1 MENKEKDKNQI
12 LEFILKNPIETII
25 EQIDEIHPVDFLEA
39 LQELDDDPAPIL
51 ERLPDEYI
59 ASLLDY
65 AEDEEKFG
73 LLSLFSG
80 SRQTNIMSEMSS
92 DELVDLL
99 GTLDEEE
106 QNEIITNMNTDEVE
120 EVKTLLSYDAE
131 SAGGIMA
138 TEFISIKETDTV
150 HETIEYL
157 RTMAPDSETPYYIY
171 VVDAH
176 NILKGVVPLREI
188 IVSNPDTLIKDI
200 MIENVISVPVDMDQE
215 EVSHI
220 FEKYGFMAIP
230 VVGNNGEVLGIITVD
245 DVMEIIKEEYTEDM
259 FRLAGLDGEE
269 KIEGS
274 VVGAIKSRLPWLLVN
289 LVTATLAAK
298 TVSLFENTIAQIVA
312 LATFMP
318 MVAGMGGNAG
328 SQTLTLIIRGIA
340 MGEISYENQSDIL
353 KKEIAI
359 GIINGLCL
367 GLVVGVLGYA
377 WEGNFAFGFVIGVAM
392 LLNLTAATISGYFV
406 PVILKKL
413 GVDPALASAVFVTTV
428 TDVLGFFFFLGL
440 ATVMIQYLV

>member
-1 MENKEKDKNQI
+1 MEDKNQI
-12 LEFILKNPIETII
+12 LEFILESPFETIL

-39 LQELDDDPAPIL
+39 LGEFDDDPLIIL
-51 ERLPDEYI
+51 EKLPDEYV
-59 ASLLDY
+59 ALLLDY
-65 AEDEEKFG
+65 AEDDEKFN
-73 LLSLFSG
+73 LLSLFSKN
-80 SRQTNIMSEMSS
+80 RQAQIISEMSS

-99 GTLDEEE
+99 GTLDEDE
-106 QNEIITNMNTDEVE
+106 QNEIITNMNTEEVE
-120 EVKTLLSYDAE
+120 EVKTLLSYDPE

-150 HETIEYL
+150 NETINYL

-171 VVDAH
+171 VVDDLDV
-176 NILKGVVPLREI
+176 LKGVVPLRQI
-188 IVSNPDTLIKDI
+188 IVSTPDTLIKDI
-200 MIENVISVPVDMDQE
+200 MIENIISAPVDMDQE

-230 VVGNNGEVLGIITVD
+230 VVDHNGEILGIITVD
-245 DVMEIIKEEYTEDM
+245 DVMEIMKEEYTEDM
-259 FRLAGLDGEE
+259 FRLAGLDEEE
-269 KIEGS
+269 KVAGTVI
-274 VVGAIKSRLPWLLVN
+274 GAIKSRLPWLLVN

-340 MGEISYENQSDIL
+340 IGEISYENQADIL

-367 GLVVGVLGYA
+367 GLVVGVLGYF
-377 WEGNFAFGFVIGVAM
+377 WVGSLVFGFVIGTAM
-392 LLNLTAATISGYFV
+392 LLNLIVATISGYLV
-406 PVILKKL
+406 PVLLKKV
-413 GVDPALASAVFVTTV
+413 GIDPALASAVFVTTV

-440 ATVMIQYLV
+440 ATIMLQYLI

>member
-1 MENKEKDKNQI
+1 MEDKNQI
-12 LEFILKNPIETII
+12 LEFILESPVETIL

-39 LQELDDDPAPIL
+39 LGEFDDDPLIIL
-51 ERLPDEYI
+51 EKLPDEYV
-59 ASLLDY
+59 ALLLDY
-65 AEDEEKFG
+65 AEDDEKFN
-73 LLSLFSG
+73 LLSLFSKN
-80 SRQTNIMSEMSS
+80 RQAQIISEMSS

-99 GTLDEEE
+99 GTLDEDE
-106 QNEIITNMNTDEVE
+106 QNEIITNMNTEEVE
-120 EVKTLLSYDAE
+120 EVKTLLSYDPE

-150 HETIEYL
+150 NETINYL

-171 VVDAH
+171 VVDDLDV
-176 NILKGVVPLREI
+176 LKGVVPLRQI
-188 IVSNPDTLIKDI
+188 IVSTPDTLIKDI
-200 MIENVISVPVDMDQE
+200 MIENIISAPVDMDQE

-230 VVGNNGEVLGIITVD
+230 VVDHNGKILGIITVD
-245 DVMEIIKEEYTEDM
+245 DVMEIMKEEYTEDM
-259 FRLAGLDGEE
+259 FRLAGLDEEE
-269 KIEGS
+269 KVAGTVI
-274 VVGAIKSRLPWLLVN
+274 GAIKSRLPWLLVN

-340 MGEISYENQSDIL
+340 IGEINYENQADIL

-359 GIINGLCL
+359 GIINGLCI
-367 GLVVGVLGYA
+367 GLVVGVLGYF
-377 WEGNFAFGFVIGVAM
+377 WVGSISFGFVIGTAM
-392 LLNLTAATISGYFV
+392 LLNLIVATISGYLV
-406 PVILKKL
+406 PVLLKKV
-413 GVDPALASAVFVTTV
+413 GIDPALASAVFVTTV

-440 ATVMIQYLV
+440 ATVMLQYLI

>member
-1 MENKEKDKNQI
+1 MEDKNQI
-12 LEFILKNPIETII
+12 LEFILESPFETIL

-39 LQELDDDPAPIL
+39 LGEFDDDPLIIL
-51 ERLPDEYI
+51 EKLPDEYV
-59 ASLLDY
+59 ALLLDY
-65 AEDEEKFG
+65 AEDDEKFN
-73 LLSLFSG
+73 LLSLFSKN
-80 SRQTNIMSEMSS
+80 RQAQIISEMSS

-99 GTLDEEE
+99 GTLDEDE
-106 QNEIITNMNTDEVE
+106 QNEIITNMNTEEVE
-120 EVKTLLSYDAE
+120 EVKALLSYDPE

-150 HETIEYL
+150 NETINYL

-171 VVDAH
+171 VVDDLDV
-176 NILKGVVPLREI
+176 LKGVVPLRQI
-188 IVSNPDTLIKDI
+188 IVSTPDTLIKDI
-200 MIENVISVPVDMDQE
+200 MIENIISAPVDMDQE

-230 VVGNNGEVLGIITVD
+230 VVDHNGEILGIITVD
-245 DVMEIIKEEYTEDM
+245 DVMEIMKEEYTEDM
-259 FRLAGLDGEE
+259 FRLAGLDEEE
-269 KIEGS
+269 KVAGTVI
-274 VVGAIKSRLPWLLVN
+274 GAIKSRLPWLLVN

-340 MGEISYENQSDIL
+340 IGEINYENQADIL

-367 GLVVGVLGYA
+367 GLVVGVLGYF
-377 WEGNFAFGFVIGVAM
+377 WVGSLVFGFVIGTAM
-392 LLNLTAATISGYFV
+392 LLNLIVATISGYLV
-406 PVILKKL
+406 PILLKKV
-413 GVDPALASAVFVTTV
+413 GIDPALASAVFVTTV

-440 ATVMIQYLV
+440 ATVMLQYLI

>member
-1 MENKEKDKNQI
+1 MEDKNQI
-12 LEFILKNPIETII
+12 LEFILESPVETIL

-39 LQELDDDPAPIL
+39 LGEFDDDPLIIL
-51 ERLPDEYI
+51 EKLPDEYV
-59 ASLLDY
+59 ALLLDY
-65 AEDEEKFG
+65 AEDDEKFN
-73 LLSLFSG
+73 LLSLFSKN
-80 SRQTNIMSEMSS
+80 RQAQIISEMSS

-99 GTLDEEE
+99 GTLDEDE
-106 QNEIITNMNTDEVE
+106 QNEIITNMNTEEVE
-120 EVKTLLSYDAE
+120 EVKTLLSYDPE

-150 HETIEYL
+150 NETINYL

-171 VVDAH
+171 VVDDLDV
-176 NILKGVVPLREI
+176 LKGVVPLRQI
-188 IVSNPDTLIKDI
+188 IVSTPDTLIKDI
-200 MIENVISVPVDMDQE
+200 MIENIISAPVDMDQE

-230 VVGNNGEVLGIITVD
+230 VVDHNGEILGIITVD
-245 DVMEIIKEEYTEDM
+245 DVMEIMKEEYTEDM
-259 FRLAGLDGEE
+259 FRLAGLDEEE
-269 KIEGS
+269 KVAGTVI
-274 VVGAIKSRLPWLLVN
+274 GAIKSRLPWLLVN

-340 MGEISYENQSDIL
+340 IGEINYENQADIL

-359 GIINGLCL
+359 GIINGLCI
-367 GLVVGVLGYA
+367 GLVVGVLGYF
-377 WEGNFAFGFVIGVAM
+377 WVGSISFGFVIGTAM
-392 LLNLTAATISGYFV
+392 LLNLIVATISGYLV
-406 PVILKKL
+406 PVLLKKV
-413 GVDPALASAVFVTTV
+413 GIDPALASAVFVTTV

-440 ATVMIQYLV
+440 ATVMLQYLI

>member
-1 MENKEKDKNQI
+1 MEDKNQI
-12 LEFILKNPIETII
+12 LEFILESPFETIL

-39 LQELDDDPAPIL
+39 LGEFDDDPLIIL
-51 ERLPDEYI
+51 EKLPDEYV
-59 ASLLDY
+59 ALLLDY
-65 AEDEEKFG
+65 AEDDEKFN
-73 LLSLFSG
+73 LLSLFSKN
-80 SRQTNIMSEMSS
+80 RQAQIISEMSS

-99 GTLDEEE
+99 GTLDEDE
-106 QNEIITNMNTDEVE
+106 QNEIITNMNTAEVE
-120 EVKTLLSYDAE
+120 EVKALLSYDPE

-150 HETIEYL
+150 NETINYL

-171 VVDAH
+171 VVDDLDV
-176 NILKGVVPLREI
+176 LKGVVPLRQI
-188 IVSNPDTLIKDI
+188 IVSTPDTLIKDI
-200 MIENVISVPVDMDQE
+200 MIENIISAPVDMDQE

-230 VVGNNGEVLGIITVD
+230 VVDHHGKILGIITVD
-245 DVMEIIKEEYTEDM
+245 DVMEIMKEEYTEDM
-259 FRLAGLDGEE
+259 FRLAGLDEEE
-269 KIEGS
+269 KVAGTII
-274 VVGAIKSRLPWLLVN
+274 GAIKSRLPWLLVN

-340 MGEISYENQSDIL
+340 IGEISYENQAGIL

-367 GLVVGVLGYA
+367 GLVVGVLGYF
-377 WEGNFAFGFVIGVAM
+377 WVGSLAFGFVIGTAM
-392 LLNLTAATISGYFV
+392 LLNLIVATISGYLV
-406 PVILKKL
+406 PVLLKKV
-413 GVDPALASAVFVTTV
+413 GIDPALASAVFVTTV

-440 ATVMIQYLV
+440 ATIMLQYLI

>member
-1 MENKEKDKNQI
+1 MVEDKNQI
-12 LEFILKNPIETII
+12 LEFILESPFETIL

-39 LQELDDDPAPIL
+39 LGEFDDDPLIIL
-51 ERLPDEYI
+51 EKLPDEYV
-59 ASLLDY
+59 ALLLDY
-65 AEDEEKFG
+65 AEDDEKFN
-73 LLSLFSG
+73 LLSLFSKN
-80 SRQTNIMSEMSS
+80 RQAQIISEMSS

-99 GTLDEEE
+99 GTLDEDE
-106 QNEIITNMNTDEVE
+106 QNEIITNMNTEEVE
-120 EVKTLLSYDAE
+120 EVKTLLSYDPE

-150 HETIEYL
+150 NETINYL

-171 VVDAH
+171 VVDDLDV
-176 NILKGVVPLREI
+176 LKGVVPLRQI
-188 IVSNPDTLIKDI
+188 IVSTPDTLIKDI
-200 MIENVISVPVDMDQE
+200 MIENIISAPVDMDQE

-230 VVGNNGEVLGIITVD
+230 VVDHNGEILGIITVD
-245 DVMEIIKEEYTEDM
+245 DVMEIMKEEYTEDM
-259 FRLAGLDGEE
+259 FRLAGLDEEE
-269 KIEGS
+269 KVAGTVI
-274 VVGAIKSRLPWLLVN
+274 GAIKSRLPWLLVN

-340 MGEISYENQSDIL
+340 IGEISYENQAGIL

-367 GLVVGVLGYA
+367 GLVVGVLGYF
-377 WEGNFAFGFVIGVAM
+377 WVGSLAFGFVIGTAM
-392 LLNLTAATISGYFV
+392 LLNLIVATISGYLV
-406 PVILKKL
+406 PILLKKV
-413 GVDPALASAVFVTTV
+413 GIDPALASAVFVTTV

-440 ATVMIQYLV
+440 ATVMLQYLI

>member
-1 MENKEKDKNQI
+1 MEDKNQI
-12 LEFILKNPIETII
+12 LEFILESPFETIL

-39 LQELDDDPAPIL
+39 LGEFDDDPLIIL
-51 ERLPDEYI
+51 EKLPDEYV
-59 ASLLDY
+59 ALLLDY
-65 AEDEEKFG
+65 AEDDEKFN
-73 LLSLFSG
+73 LLSLFSKN
-80 SRQTNIMSEMSS
+80 RQAQIISEMSS

-99 GTLDEEE
+99 GTLDEDE
-106 QNEIITNMNTDEVE
+106 QNEIITNMNTEEVE
-120 EVKTLLSYDAE
+120 EVKALLSYDPE

-150 HETIEYL
+150 NETINYL

-171 VVDAH
+171 VVDDLDV
-176 NILKGVVPLREI
+176 LKGVVPLRQI
-188 IVSNPDTLIKDI
+188 IVSTPDTLIKDI
-200 MIENVISVPVDMDQE
+200 MIENIISAPVDMDQE

-230 VVGNNGEVLGIITVD
+230 VVDHNGEILGIITVD
-245 DVMEIIKEEYTEDM
+245 DVMEIMKEEYTEDM
-259 FRLAGLDGEE
+259 FRLAGLDEEE
-269 KIEGS
+269 KVAGTVI
-274 VVGAIKSRLPWLLVN
+274 GAIKSRLPWLLVN

-340 MGEISYENQSDIL
+340 IGEISYENQADIL

-359 GIINGLCL
+359 GIINGLCI
-367 GLVVGVLGYA
+367 GLVVGVLGYF
-377 WEGNFAFGFVIGVAM
+377 WVGSLVFGFVIGTAM
-392 LLNLTAATISGYFV
+392 LLNLIVATISGYLV
-406 PVILKKL
+406 PILLKKV
-413 GVDPALASAVFVTTV
+413 GIDPALASAVFVTTV

-440 ATVMIQYLV
+440 ATVMLQYLI

>member
-1 MENKEKDKNQI
+1 MEDKNQI
-12 LEFILKNPIETII
+12 LEFILESPFETIL

-39 LQELDDDPAPIL
+39 LGEFDDDPLIIL
-51 ERLPDEYI
+51 EKLPDEYV
-59 ASLLDY
+59 ALLLDY
-65 AEDEEKFG
+65 AEDDEKFN
-73 LLSLFSG
+73 LLSLFSKN
-80 SRQTNIMSEMSS
+80 RQAQIISEMSS

-99 GTLDEEE
+99 GTLDEDE
-106 QNEIITNMNTDEVE
+106 QNEIITNMNTEEVE
-120 EVKTLLSYDAE
+120 EVKTLLSYDPE

-150 HETIEYL
+150 NETINYL

-171 VVDAH
+171 VVDDLDV
-176 NILKGVVPLREI
+176 LKGVVPLRQI
-188 IVSNPDTLIKDI
+188 IVSTPDTLIKDI
-200 MIENVISVPVDMDQE
+200 MIENIISAPVDMDQE

-230 VVGNNGEVLGIITVD
+230 VVDHNGEILGIITVD
-245 DVMEIIKEEYTEDM
+245 DVMEIMKEEYTEDM
-259 FRLAGLDGEE
+259 FRLAGLDEEE
-269 KIEGS
+269 KVAGTVI
-274 VVGAIKSRLPWLLVN
+274 GAIKSRLPWLLVN

-340 MGEISYENQSDIL
+340 IGEISYENQADIL

-359 GIINGLCL
+359 GIINGLCI
-367 GLVVGVLGYA
+367 GLVVGVLGYF
-377 WEGNFAFGFVIGVAM
+377 WVGSLAFGFVIGTAM
-392 LLNLTAATISGYFV
+392 LLNLIVATISGYLV
-406 PVILKKL
+406 PVLLKKV
-413 GVDPALASAVFVTTV
+413 GIDPALASAVFVTTV

-440 ATVMIQYLV
+440 ATVMLQYLI

>member
-1 MENKEKDKNQI
+1 MEDKNQI
-12 LEFILKNPIETII
+12 LEFILESPFETIL

-39 LQELDDDPAPIL
+39 LGEFDDDPLIIL
-51 ERLPDEYI
+51 EKLPDEYV
-59 ASLLDY
+59 ALLLDY
-65 AEDEEKFG
+65 AEDDEKFN
-73 LLSLFSG
+73 LLSLFSKN
-80 SRQTNIMSEMSS
+80 RQAQIISEMSS

-99 GTLDEEE
+99 GTLDEDE
-106 QNEIITNMNTDEVE
+106 QNEIITNMNTEEVE
-120 EVKTLLSYDAE
+120 EVKTLLSYDPE

-150 HETIEYL
+150 NETINYL

-171 VVDAH
+171 VVDDLDV
-176 NILKGVVPLREI
+176 LKGVVPLRQI
-188 IVSNPDTLIKDI
+188 IVSTPDTLIKDI
-200 MIENVISVPVDMDQE
+200 MIENIISAPVDMDQE

-230 VVGNNGEVLGIITVD
+230 VVDHNGEILGIITVD
-245 DVMEIIKEEYTEDM
+245 DVMEIMKEEYTEDM
-259 FRLAGLDGEE
+259 FRLAGLDEEE
-269 KIEGS
+269 KVAGTVI
-274 VVGAIKSRLPWLLVN
+274 GAIKSRLPWLLVN

-340 MGEISYENQSDIL
+340 IGEINYENQAGIL

-367 GLVVGVLGYA
+367 GLVVGVLGYF
-377 WEGNFAFGFVIGVAM
+377 WVGSLAFGFVIGTAM
-392 LLNLTAATISGYFV
+392 LLNIIVATISGYLV
-406 PVILKKL
+406 PVLLKKV
-413 GVDPALASAVFVTTV
+413 GIDPALASAVFVTTV

-440 ATVMIQYLV
+440 ATVMLQYLI

>member
-1 MENKEKDKNQI
+1 MEDKNQI
-12 LEFILKNPIETII
+12 LEFILESPFETIL

-39 LQELDDDPAPIL
+39 LGEFDDDPLIIL
-51 ERLPDEYI
+51 EKLPDEYV
-59 ASLLDY
+59 ALLLDY
-65 AEDEEKFG
+65 AEDDEKFN
-73 LLSLFSG
+73 LLSLFSKN
-80 SRQTNIMSEMSS
+80 RQAQIISEMSS

-99 GTLDEEE
+99 GTLDEDE
-106 QNEIITNMNTDEVE
+106 QNEIITNMNTEEVE
-120 EVKTLLSYDAE
+120 EVKTLLSYDPE

-150 HETIEYL
+150 NETINYL

-171 VVDAH
+171 VVDDLDV
-176 NILKGVVPLREI
+176 LKGVVPLRQI
-188 IVSNPDTLIKDI
+188 IVSTPDTLIKDI
-200 MIENVISVPVDMDQE
+200 MIENIISAPVDMDQE

-230 VVGNNGEVLGIITVD
+230 VVDHNGKILGIITVD
-245 DVMEIIKEEYTEDM
+245 DVMEIMKEEYTEDM
-259 FRLAGLDGEE
+259 FRLAGLDEEE
-269 KIEGS
+269 KVAGTVI
-274 VVGAIKSRLPWLLVN
+274 GAIKSRLPWLLVN

-340 MGEISYENQSDIL
+340 IGEISYENQADIL

-359 GIINGLCL
+359 GIINGLCI
-367 GLVVGVLGYA
+367 GLVVGVLGYF
-377 WEGNFAFGFVIGVAM
+377 WVGSLAFGFVIGTAM
-392 LLNLTAATISGYFV
+392 LLNLIVATISGYLV
-406 PVILKKL
+406 PVLLKKV
-413 GVDPALASAVFVTTV
+413 GIDPALASAVFVTTV

-440 ATVMIQYLV
+440 ATVMLQYLI

>member
-1 MENKEKDKNQI
+1 MEDKNQI
-12 LEFILKNPIETII
+12 LEFILESPVETIL

-39 LQELDDDPAPIL
+39 LGEFDDDPLIIL
-51 ERLPDEYI
+51 EKLPDEYV
-59 ASLLDY
+59 ALLLDY
-65 AEDEEKFG
+65 AEDDEKFN
-73 LLSLFSG
+73 LLSLFSKN
-80 SRQTNIMSEMSS
+80 RQAQIISEMSS

-99 GTLDEEE
+99 GTLDEDE
-106 QNEIITNMNTDEVE
+106 QNEIITNMNTEEVE
-120 EVKTLLSYDAE
+120 EVKTLLSYDPE

-150 HETIEYL
+150 NETINYL

-171 VVDAH
+171 VVDDLDV
-176 NILKGVVPLREI
+176 LKGVVPLRQI
-188 IVSNPDTLIKDI
+188 IVSTPDTLIKDI
-200 MIENVISVPVDMDQE
+200 MIENIISAPVDMDQE

-230 VVGNNGEVLGIITVD
+230 VVDHNGEILGIITVD
-245 DVMEIIKEEYTEDM
+245 DVMEIMKEEYTEDM
-259 FRLAGLDGEE
+259 FRLAGLDEEE
-269 KIEGS
+269 KVAGTVI
-274 VVGAIKSRLPWLLVN
+274 GAIKSRLPWLLVN

-340 MGEISYENQSDIL
+340 IGEINYENQAGIL

-359 GIINGLCL
+359 GIINGLCI
-367 GLVVGVLGYA
+367 GLVVGVLGYF
-377 WEGNFAFGFVIGVAM
+377 WVGSLAFGFVIGTAM
-392 LLNLTAATISGYFV
+392 LLNLIVATISGYLV
-406 PVILKKL
+406 PILLKKV
-413 GVDPALASAVFVTTV
+413 GIDPALASAVFVTTV
-428 TDVLGFFFFLGL
+428 TDVLGFFFFLVL
-440 ATVMIQYLV
+440 ATIMLQYLI

>member
-1 MENKEKDKNQI
+1 MEDKNQI
-12 LEFILKNPIETII
+12 LEFILESPFETIL

-39 LQELDDDPAPIL
+39 LGEFDDDPLIIL
-51 ERLPDEYI
+51 EKLPDEYV
-59 ASLLDY
+59 ALLLDY
-65 AEDEEKFG
+65 AEDDEKFN
-73 LLSLFSG
+73 LLSLFSKN
-80 SRQTNIMSEMSS
+80 RQAQIISEMSS

-99 GTLDEEE
+99 GTLDEDE
-106 QNEIITNMNTDEVE
+106 QNEIITNMNTEEVE
-120 EVKTLLSYDAE
+120 EVKTLLSYDPE

-150 HETIEYL
+150 NETINYL

-171 VVDAH
+171 VVDDLDV
-176 NILKGVVPLREI
+176 LKGVVPLRQI
-188 IVSNPDTLIKDI
+188 IVSTPDTLIKDI
-200 MIENVISVPVDMDQE
+200 MIENIISAPVDMDQE

-230 VVGNNGEVLGIITVD
+230 VVDYNGEILGIITVD
-245 DVMEIIKEEYTEDM
+245 DVMEIMKEEYTEDM
-259 FRLAGLDGEE
+259 FRLAGLDEEE
-269 KIEGS
+269 KVAGTVI
-274 VVGAIKSRLPWLLVN
+274 GAIKSRLPWLLVN

-340 MGEISYENQSDIL
+340 IGEISYENQAGIL

-367 GLVVGVLGYA
+367 GLVVGVLGYF
-377 WEGNFAFGFVIGVAM
+377 WVGSLAFGFVIGTAM
-392 LLNLTAATISGYFV
+392 LLNLIVATISGYLV
-406 PVILKKL
+406 PILLKKL
-413 GVDPALASAVFVTTV
+413 GIDPALASAVFVTTV

-440 ATVMIQYLV
+440 ATVMLQYLI

>member
-1 MENKEKDKNQI
+1 MEDKNQI
-12 LEFILKNPIETII
+12 LEFILESPFETIL

-39 LQELDDDPAPIL
+39 LGEFDDDPLIIL
-51 ERLPDEYI
+51 EKLPDEYV
-59 ASLLDY
+59 ALLLDY
-65 AEDEEKFG
+65 AEDDEKFN
-73 LLSLFSG
+73 LLSLFSKN
-80 SRQTNIMSEMSS
+80 RQAQIISEMSS

-99 GTLDEEE
+99 GTLDEDE
-106 QNEIITNMNTDEVE
+106 QNEIITNMNTEEVE
-120 EVKTLLSYDAE
+120 EVKTLLSYDPE

-150 HETIEYL
+150 NETINYL

-171 VVDAH
+171 VVDDL
-176 NILKGVVPLREI
+176 NVLKGVVPLRQI
-188 IVSNPDTLIKDI
+188 IVSTPDTLIKDI
-200 MIENVISVPVDMDQE
+200 MIENIISAPVDMDQE

-230 VVGNNGEVLGIITVD
+230 VVDHNGEILGIITVD
-245 DVMEIIKEEYTEDM
+245 DVMEIMKEEYTEDM
-259 FRLAGLDGEE
+259 FRLAGLDEEE
-269 KIEGS
+269 KVAGTVI
-274 VVGAIKSRLPWLLVN
+274 GAIKSRLPWLLVN

-340 MGEISYENQSDIL
+340 IGEISYENQADIL

-359 GIINGLCL
+359 GIINGLCI
-367 GLVVGVLGYA
+367 GLVVGVLGYF
-377 WEGNFAFGFVIGVAM
+377 WVGSLSFGFVIGTAM
-392 LLNLTAATISGYFV
+392 LLNLIVATISGYLV
-406 PVILKKL
+406 PVLLKKV
-413 GVDPALASAVFVTTV
+413 GIDPALASAVFVTTV

-440 ATVMIQYLV
+440 ATIMLQYLI

>member
-1 MENKEKDKNQI
+1 MEDKNQI
-12 LEFILKNPIETII
+12 LEFILESPFETIL

-39 LQELDDDPAPIL
+39 LGEFDDDPLIIL
-51 ERLPDEYI
+51 EKLPDEYV
-59 ASLLDY
+59 ALLLDY
-65 AEDEEKFG
+65 AEDDEKFN
-73 LLSLFSG
+73 LLSLFSKN
-80 SRQTNIMSEMSS
+80 RQAQIISEMSS

-99 GTLDEEE
+99 GTLDEDE
-106 QNEIITNMNTDEVE
+106 QNEIITNMNTEEVE
-120 EVKTLLSYDAE
+120 EVKTLLSYDPE

-150 HETIEYL
+150 NETINYL

-171 VVDAH
+171 VVDDL
-176 NILKGVVPLREI
+176 NVLKGVVPLRQI
-188 IVSNPDTLIKDI
+188 IVSTPDTLIKDI
-200 MIENVISVPVDMDQE
+200 MIENIISAPVDMDQE

-230 VVGNNGEVLGIITVD
+230 VVDHNGKILGIITVD
-245 DVMEIIKEEYTEDM
+245 DVMEIMKEEYTEDM
-259 FRLAGLDGEE
+259 FRLAGLDEEE
-269 KIEGS
+269 KVAGTVI
-274 VVGAIKSRLPWLLVN
+274 GAIKSRLPWLLVN

-340 MGEISYENQSDIL
+340 IGEISYENQADIL

-367 GLVVGVLGYA
+367 GLVVGVLGYF
-377 WEGNFAFGFVIGVAM
+377 WVGSLAFGFVIGTAM
-392 LLNLTAATISGYFV
+392 LLNLIVATISGYLV
-406 PVILKKL
+406 PVLLKKV
-413 GVDPALASAVFVTTV
+413 GIDPALASAVFVTTV

-440 ATVMIQYLV
+440 ATVMLQYLI

>member
-1 MENKEKDKNQI
+1 VEDKNQI
-12 LEFILKNPIETII
+12 LEFILESPFETIL

-39 LQELDDDPAPIL
+39 LGEFDNDPLIIL
-51 ERLPDEYI
+51 EKLPDEYV
-59 ASLLDY
+59 ALLLDY
-65 AEDEEKFG
+65 AEDDEKFN
-73 LLSLFSG
+73 LLSLFSKN
-80 SRQTNIMSEMSS
+80 RQAQIISEMSS

-99 GTLDEEE
+99 GTLDEDE
-106 QNEIITNMNTDEVE
+106 QNEIITNMNTEEVE
-120 EVKTLLSYDAE
+120 EVKALLSYDPE

-150 HETIEYL
+150 NETINYL

-171 VVDAH
+171 VVDDQDV
-176 NILKGVVPLREI
+176 LKGVVPLRQI
-188 IVSNPDTLIKDI
+188 IVSTPDTLIKDI
-200 MIENVISVPVDMDQE
+200 MIENIISAPVDMDQE

-230 VVGNNGEVLGIITVD
+230 VVDHNGKILGIITVD
-245 DVMEIIKEEYTEDM
+245 DVMEIMKEEYTEDM
-259 FRLAGLDGEE
+259 FRLAGLDEEE
-269 KIEGS
+269 KVAGTII
-274 VVGAIKSRLPWLLVN
+274 GAIKSRLPWLLVN

-340 MGEISYENQSDIL
+340 IGEISYENQADIL

-367 GLVVGVLGYA
+367 GLVVGVLGYF
-377 WEGNFAFGFVIGVAM
+377 WVGSLVFGFVIGTAM
-392 LLNLTAATISGYFV
+392 LLNLIVATISGYLV
-406 PVILKKL
+406 PILLKKV
-413 GVDPALASAVFVTTV
+413 GIDPALASAVFVTTV

-440 ATVMIQYLV
+440 ATIMLQYLI

>member
-1 MENKEKDKNQI
+1 MEDKNQI
-12 LEFILKNPIETII
+12 LEFILESPFETIL

-39 LQELDDDPAPIL
+39 LGEFDDDPLIIL
-51 ERLPDEYI
+51 EKLPDEYV
-59 ASLLDY
+59 ALLLDY
-65 AEDEEKFG
+65 AEDDEKFN
-73 LLSLFSG
+73 LLSLFSKN
-80 SRQTNIMSEMSS
+80 RQAQIISEMSS

-99 GTLDEEE
+99 GTLDEDE
-106 QNEIITNMNTDEVE
+106 QNEIITNMNTEEVE
-120 EVKTLLSYDAE
+120 EVKALLSYDPE

-150 HETIEYL
+150 NETINYL

-171 VVDAH
+171 VVDDLDV
-176 NILKGVVPLREI
+176 LKGVVPLRQI
-188 IVSNPDTLIKDI
+188 IVSTPDTLIKDI
-200 MIENVISVPVDMDQE
+200 MIENIISAPVDMDQE

-230 VVGNNGEVLGIITVD
+230 VVDHNGEILGIITVD
-245 DVMEIIKEEYTEDM
+245 DVMEIMKEEYTEDM
-259 FRLAGLDGEE
+259 FRLAGLDEEE
-269 KIEGS
+269 KVAGTVI
-274 VVGAIKSRLPWLLVN
+274 GAIKSRLPWLLVN

-340 MGEISYENQSDIL
+340 IGEISYENQAGIL

-367 GLVVGVLGYA
+367 GLVVGVLGYF
-377 WEGNFAFGFVIGVAM
+377 WVGSLAFGFVIGTAM
-392 LLNLTAATISGYFV
+392 LLNLIVATISGYLV
-406 PVILKKL
+406 PILLKKV
-413 GVDPALASAVFVTTV
+413 GIDPALASAVFVTTV

-440 ATVMIQYLV
+440 ATIMLQYLI

>member
-1 MENKEKDKNQI
+1 MEDKNQI
-12 LEFILKNPIETII
+12 LEFILESPFETIL

-39 LQELDDDPAPIL
+39 LGEFDDDPLIIL
-51 ERLPDEYI
+51 EKLPDEYV
-59 ASLLDY
+59 ALLLDY
-65 AEDEEKFG
+65 AEDDEKFN
-73 LLSLFSG
+73 LLSLFSKN
-80 SRQTNIMSEMSS
+80 RQAQIISEMSS

-99 GTLDEEE
+99 GTLDENE
-106 QNEIITNMNTDEVE
+106 QNEIITNMNTEEVE
-120 EVKTLLSYDAE
+120 EVKTLLSYDPE

-150 HETIEYL
+150 NETINYL

-171 VVDAH
+171 VVDDLDV
-176 NILKGVVPLREI
+176 LKGVVPLRQI
-188 IVSNPDTLIKDI
+188 IVSTPDTLIKDI
-200 MIENVISVPVDMDQE
+200 MIENIISAPVDMDQE

-230 VVGNNGEVLGIITVD
+230 VVDHNGEILGIITVD
-245 DVMEIIKEEYTEDM
+245 DVMEIMKEEYTEDM
-259 FRLAGLDGEE
+259 FRLAGLDEEE
-269 KIEGS
+269 KVAGTVI
-274 VVGAIKSRLPWLLVN
+274 GAIKSRLPWLLVN

-340 MGEISYENQSDIL
+340 IGEISYENQAGIL

-367 GLVVGVLGYA
+367 GLVVGVLGYF
-377 WEGNFAFGFVIGVAM
+377 WVGSLAFGFVIGTAM
-392 LLNLTAATISGYFV
+392 LLNLIVATISGYLV
-406 PVILKKL
+406 PILLKKV
-413 GVDPALASAVFVTTV
+413 GIDPALASAVFVTTV

-440 ATVMIQYLV
+440 ATVMLQYLI

>member
-1 MENKEKDKNQI
+1 MEDKNQI
-12 LEFILKNPIETII
+12 LEFILESPFETIL

-39 LQELDDDPAPIL
+39 LGEFDDDPLIIL
-51 ERLPDEYI
+51 EKLPDEYV
-59 ASLLDY
+59 ALLLDY
-65 AEDEEKFG
+65 AEDDEKFN
-73 LLSLFSG
+73 LLSLFSKN
-80 SRQTNIMSEMSS
+80 RQAQIISEMSS

-99 GTLDEEE
+99 GTLDEDE
-106 QNEIITNMNTDEVE
+106 QNEIITNMNTEEVE
-120 EVKTLLSYDAE
+120 EVKALLSYDPE

-150 HETIEYL
+150 NETINYL

-171 VVDAH
+171 VVDDLDV
-176 NILKGVVPLREI
+176 LKGVVPLRQI
-188 IVSNPDTLIKDI
+188 IVSTPDTLIKDI
-200 MIENVISVPVDMDQE
+200 MIENIISAPVDMDQE

-220 FEKYGFMAIP
+220 FDKYGFMAIP
-230 VVGNNGEVLGIITVD
+230 VVDHNGEILGIITVD
-245 DVMEIIKEEYTEDM
+245 DVMEIMKEEYTEDM
-259 FRLAGLDGEE
+259 FRLAGLDEEE
-269 KIEGS
+269 KVAGTVI
-274 VVGAIKSRLPWLLVN
+274 GAIKSRLPWLLVN

-340 MGEISYENQSDIL
+340 IGEINYENQADIL

-367 GLVVGVLGYA
+367 GLVVGVLGYF
-377 WEGNFAFGFVIGVAM
+377 WVGSLAFGFVIGTAM
-392 LLNLTAATISGYFV
+392 LLNLIVATISGYLV
-406 PVILKKL
+406 PILLKKV
-413 GVDPALASAVFVTTV
+413 GIDPALASAVFVTTV

-440 ATVMIQYLV
+440 ATIMLQYLI

>member
-1 MENKEKDKNQI
+1 MEDKNQI
-12 LEFILKNPIETII
+12 LEFILESPFETIL

-39 LQELDDDPAPIL
+39 LGEFDDDPLIIL
-51 ERLPDEYI
+51 EKLPDEYV
-59 ASLLDY
+59 ALLLDY
-65 AEDEEKFG
+65 AEDDEKFN
-73 LLSLFSG
+73 LLSLFSKN
-80 SRQTNIMSEMSS
+80 RQAQIISEMSS

-99 GTLDEEE
+99 GTLDEDE
-106 QNEIITNMNTDEVE
+106 QNEIITNMNTEEVE
-120 EVKTLLSYDAE
+120 EVKALLSYDPE

-150 HETIEYL
+150 NETINYL

-171 VVDAH
+171 VVDDLDV
-176 NILKGVVPLREI
+176 LKGVVPLRQI
-188 IVSNPDTLIKDI
+188 IVSTPDTLIKDI
-200 MIENVISVPVDMDQE
+200 MIENIISAPVDMDQE

-220 FEKYGFMAIP
+220 FDKYGFMAIP
-230 VVGNNGEVLGIITVD
+230 VVDHNGEILGIITVD
-245 DVMEIIKEEYTEDM
+245 DVMEIMKEEYTEDM
-259 FRLAGLDGEE
+259 FRLAGLDEEE
-269 KIEGS
+269 KVAGTVI
-274 VVGAIKSRLPWLLVN
+274 GAIKSRLPWLLVN

-340 MGEISYENQSDIL
+340 IGEISYENQADIL

-367 GLVVGVLGYA
+367 GLVVGVLGYF
-377 WEGNFAFGFVIGVAM
+377 WVGSLAFGFVIGTAM
-392 LLNLTAATISGYFV
+392 LLNLIVATISGYLV
-406 PVILKKL
+406 PILLKKV
-413 GVDPALASAVFVTTV
+413 GIDPALASAVFVTTV

-440 ATVMIQYLV
+440 ATVMLQYLI

>member
-1 MENKEKDKNQI
+1 MEDKNQI
-12 LEFILKNPIETII
+12 LEFILESPFETIL

-39 LQELDDDPAPIL
+39 LGEFDDDPLIIL
-51 ERLPDEYI
+51 EKLPDEYV
-59 ASLLDY
+59 ALLLDY
-65 AEDEEKFG
+65 AEDDEKFN
-73 LLSLFSG
+73 LLSLFSKN
-80 SRQTNIMSEMSS
+80 RQAQIISEMSS

-99 GTLDEEE
+99 GTLDEDE
-106 QNEIITNMNTDEVE
+106 QNEIITNMNTEEVE
-120 EVKTLLSYDAE
+120 EVKTLLSYDPE

-150 HETIEYL
+150 NETINYL

-171 VVDAH
+171 VVDDLDV
-176 NILKGVVPLREI
+176 LKGVVPLRQI
-188 IVSNPDTLIKDI
+188 IVSTPDTLIKDI
-200 MIENVISVPVDMDQE
+200 MIENIISAPVDMDQE

-230 VVGNNGEVLGIITVD
+230 VVDHNGEILGIITVD
-245 DVMEIIKEEYTEDM
+245 DVMEIMKEEYTEDM
-259 FRLAGLDGEE
+259 FRLAGLDEEE
-269 KIEGS
+269 KVAGTVI
-274 VVGAIKSRLPWLLVN
+274 GAIKSRLPWLLVN

-340 MGEISYENQSDIL
+340 IGEISYENQADIL

-367 GLVVGVLGYA
+367 GLVVGVLGYF
-377 WEGNFAFGFVIGVAM
+377 WVGSLAFGFVIGTAM
-392 LLNLTAATISGYFV
+392 LLNLIVATISGYLV
-406 PVILKKL
+406 PILLKKV
-413 GVDPALASAVFVTTV
+413 GIDPALASAVFVTTV

-440 ATVMIQYLV
+440 ATIMLQYLI

>member
-1 MENKEKDKNQI
+1 VEDKNQI
-12 LEFILKNPIETII
+12 LEFILESPFETIL

-39 LQELDDDPAPIL
+39 LGEFDDDPLIIL
-51 ERLPDEYI
+51 EKLPDEYV
-59 ASLLDY
+59 ALLLDY
-65 AEDEEKFG
+65 AEDDEKFN
-73 LLSLFSG
+73 LLSLFSKN
-80 SRQTNIMSEMSS
+80 RQAQIISEMSS

-99 GTLDEEE
+99 GTLDEDE
-106 QNEIITNMNTDEVE
+106 QNEIITNMNTEEVE
-120 EVKTLLSYDAE
+120 EVKALLSYDPE

-150 HETIEYL
+150 NETINYL

-171 VVDAH
+171 VVDDLDV
-176 NILKGVVPLREI
+176 LKGVVPLRQI
-188 IVSNPDTLIKDI
+188 IVSTPDTLIKDI
-200 MIENVISVPVDMDQE
+200 MIENIISAPVDMDQE

-230 VVGNNGEVLGIITVD
+230 VVDHNGKILGIITVD
-245 DVMEIIKEEYTEDM
+245 DVMEIMKEEYTEDM
-259 FRLAGLDGEE
+259 FRLAGLDEEE
-269 KIEGS
+269 KVAGTVI
-274 VVGAIKSRLPWLLVN
+274 GAIKSRLPWLLVN

-298 TVSLFENTIAQIVA
+298 TVSFFENTIAQIVA

-340 MGEISYENQSDIL
+340 IGEISYENQAGIL

-367 GLVVGVLGYA
+367 GLVVGVLGYF
-377 WEGNFAFGFVIGVAM
+377 WVGSLAFGFVIGTAM
-392 LLNLTAATISGYFV
+392 LLNLIVATISGYLV
-406 PVILKKL
+406 PVLLKKV
-413 GVDPALASAVFVTTV
+413 GIDPALASAVFVTTV

-440 ATVMIQYLV
+440 ATVMLQYLI

>member
-1 MENKEKDKNQI
+1 MEDKNQI
-12 LEFILKNPIETII
+12 LEFILESPFETIL

-39 LQELDDDPAPIL
+39 LGEFDDDPLIIL
-51 ERLPDEYI
+51 EKLPDEYV
-59 ASLLDY
+59 ALLLDY
-65 AEDEEKFG
+65 AEDDEKFN
-73 LLSLFSG
+73 LLSLFSKN
-80 SRQTNIMSEMSS
+80 RQAQIISEMSS

-99 GTLDEEE
+99 GTLDEDE
-106 QNEIITNMNTDEVE
+106 QNEIITNMNTEEVE
-120 EVKTLLSYDAE
+120 EVKTLLSYDPE

-150 HETIEYL
+150 NETINYL

-171 VVDAH
+171 VVDDL
-176 NILKGVVPLREI
+176 NVLKGVVPLRQI
-188 IVSNPDTLIKDI
+188 IVSTPDTLIKDI
-200 MIENVISVPVDMDQE
+200 MIENIISAPVDMDQE

-230 VVGNNGEVLGIITVD
+230 VVDHNGKILGIITVD
-245 DVMEIIKEEYTEDM
+245 DVMEIMKEEYTEDM
-259 FRLAGLDGEE
+259 FRLAGLDEEE
-269 KIEGS
+269 KVAGTVI
-274 VVGAIKSRLPWLLVN
+274 GAIKSRLPWLLVN

-340 MGEISYENQSDIL
+340 IGEINYENQAGIL

-367 GLVVGVLGYA
+367 GLVVGVLGYF
-377 WEGNFAFGFVIGVAM
+377 WVGSLAFGFVIGTAM
-392 LLNLTAATISGYFV
+392 LLNLIIATISGYLV
-406 PVILKKL
+406 PVLLKKV
-413 GVDPALASAVFVTTV
+413 GIDPALASAGFVTTV

-440 ATVMIQYLV
+440 ATIMLQYLI

>member
-1 MENKEKDKNQI
+1 MEDKNQI
-12 LEFILKNPIETII
+12 LEFILESPFETIL

-39 LQELDDDPAPIL
+39 LGEFDDDPLIIL
-51 ERLPDEYI
+51 EKLPDEYV
-59 ASLLDY
+59 ALLLDY
-65 AEDEEKFG
+65 AEDDEKFN
-73 LLSLFSG
+73 LLSLFSKN
-80 SRQTNIMSEMSS
+80 RQAQIISEMSS

-99 GTLDEEE
+99 GTLDEDE
-106 QNEIITNMNTDEVE
+106 QNEIITNMNTEEVE
-120 EVKTLLSYDAE
+120 EVKALLSYDPE

-150 HETIEYL
+150 NETINYL

-171 VVDAH
+171 VVDDLDV
-176 NILKGVVPLREI
+176 LKGVVPLRQI
-188 IVSNPDTLIKDI
+188 IVSTPDTLIKDI
-200 MIENVISVPVDMDQE
+200 MIENIISAPVDMDQE

-230 VVGNNGEVLGIITVD
+230 VVDHNGEILGIITVD
-245 DVMEIIKEEYTEDM
+245 DVMEIMKEEYTEDM
-259 FRLAGLDGEE
+259 FRLAGLDEEE
-269 KIEGS
+269 KVAGTVI
-274 VVGAIKSRLPWLLVN
+274 GAIKSRLPWLLVN

-340 MGEISYENQSDIL
+340 IGEISYENQADIL

-367 GLVVGVLGYA
+367 GLVVGVLGYF
-377 WEGNFAFGFVIGVAM
+377 WVGSLVFGFVIGTAM
-392 LLNLTAATISGYFV
+392 LLNLIIATISGYLV
-406 PVILKKL
+406 PILLKKV
-413 GVDPALASAVFVTTV
+413 GIDPALASAVFVTTV

-440 ATVMIQYLV
+440 ATVMLQYLI

>member
-1 MENKEKDKNQI
+1 MEDKNQI
-12 LEFILKNPIETII
+12 LEFILESPFETIL

-39 LQELDDDPAPIL
+39 LGEFDDDPLIIL
-51 ERLPDEYI
+51 EKLPDEYV
-59 ASLLDY
+59 ALLLDY
-65 AEDEEKFG
+65 AEDDEKFN
-73 LLSLFSG
+73 LLSLFSKN
-80 SRQTNIMSEMSS
+80 RQAQIISEMSS

-99 GTLDEEE
+99 GTLDEDE
-106 QNEIITNMNTDEVE
+106 QNEIITNMNTEEVE
-120 EVKTLLSYDAE
+120 EVKTLLSYDPE

-150 HETIEYL
+150 NETINYL

-171 VVDAH
+171 VVDDLDV
-176 NILKGVVPLREI
+176 LKGVVPLRQI
-188 IVSNPDTLIKDI
+188 IVSTPDTLIKDI
-200 MIENVISVPVDMDQE
+200 MIENIISAPVDMDQE

-230 VVGNNGEVLGIITVD
+230 VVDHNGEILGIITVD
-245 DVMEIIKEEYTEDM
+245 DVMEIMKEEYTEDM
-259 FRLAGLDGEE
+259 FRLAGLDEEE
-269 KIEGS
+269 KVAGTVI
-274 VVGAIKSRLPWLLVN
+274 GAIKSRLPWLLVN

-340 MGEISYENQSDIL
+340 IGEISYENQADIL

-367 GLVVGVLGYA
+367 GLVVGVLGYF
-377 WEGNFAFGFVIGVAM
+377 WVGSLSFGFVIGTAM
-392 LLNLTAATISGYFV
+392 LLNLIVATISGYLV
-406 PVILKKL
+406 PILLKKV
-413 GVDPALASAVFVTTV
+413 GIDPALASAVFVTTV

-440 ATVMIQYLV
+440 ATVMLQYLI

>member
-1 MENKEKDKNQI
+1 MEDKNQI
-12 LEFILKNPIETII
+12 LEFILESPFETIL

-39 LQELDDDPAPIL
+39 LGEFDDDPLIIL
-51 ERLPDEYI
+51 EKLPDEYV
-59 ASLLDY
+59 ALLLDY
-65 AEDEEKFG
+65 AEDDEKFN
-73 LLSLFSG
+73 LLSLFSKN
-80 SRQTNIMSEMSS
+80 RQAQIISEMSS

-99 GTLDEEE
+99 GTLDEDE
-106 QNEIITNMNTDEVE
+106 QNEIITNMNTEEVE
-120 EVKTLLSYDAE
+120 EVKALLSYDPE

-150 HETIEYL
+150 NETINYL

-171 VVDAH
+171 VVDDLDV
-176 NILKGVVPLREI
+176 LKGVVPLRQI
-188 IVSNPDTLIKDI
+188 IVSTPNTLIKDI
-200 MIENVISVPVDMDQE
+200 MIENIISAPVDMDQE

-230 VVGNNGEVLGIITVD
+230 VVDHNGKILGIITVD
-245 DVMEIIKEEYTEDM
+245 DVMEIMKEEYTEDM
-259 FRLAGLDGEE
+259 FRLAGLDEEE
-269 KIEGS
+269 KVAGTVI
-274 VVGAIKSRLPWLLVN
+274 GAIKSRLPWLLVN

-340 MGEISYENQSDIL
+340 IGEISYENQADIL

-367 GLVVGVLGYA
+367 GLVVGVLGYF
-377 WEGNFAFGFVIGVAM
+377 WVGSLVFGFVIGTAM
-392 LLNLTAATISGYFV
+392 LLNLIVATISGYLV
-406 PVILKKL
+406 PILLKKV
-413 GVDPALASAVFVTTV
+413 GIDPALASAVFVTTV

-440 ATVMIQYLV
+440 ATIMLQYLI

>member
-1 MENKEKDKNQI
+1 MEDKNQI
-12 LEFILKNPIETII
+12 LEFILESPFETIL

-39 LQELDDDPAPIL
+39 LGEFDDDPLIIL
-51 ERLPDEYI
+51 EKLPDEYV
-59 ASLLDY
+59 ALLLDY
-65 AEDEEKFG
+65 AEDDEKFN
-73 LLSLFSG
+73 LLSLFSKN
-80 SRQTNIMSEMSS
+80 RQAQIISEMSS

-99 GTLDEEE
+99 GTLDEDE
-106 QNEIITNMNTDEVE
+106 QNEIITNMNTEDVE
-120 EVKTLLSYDAE
+120 EVKTLLSYDPE

-150 HETIEYL
+150 NETINYL

-171 VVDAH
+171 VVDDLDV
-176 NILKGVVPLREI
+176 LKGVVPLRQI
-188 IVSNPDTLIKDI
+188 IVSTPDTLIKDI
-200 MIENVISVPVDMDQE
+200 MIENIISAPVDMDQE

-230 VVGNNGEVLGIITVD
+230 VVDHNGEILGIITVD
-245 DVMEIIKEEYTEDM
+245 DVMEIMKEEYTEDM
-259 FRLAGLDGEE
+259 FRLAGLDEEE
-269 KIEGS
+269 KVAGTVI
-274 VVGAIKSRLPWLLVN
+274 GAIKSRLPWLLVN

-340 MGEISYENQSDIL
+340 IGEISYENQADIL

-367 GLVVGVLGYA
+367 GLVVGVLGYF
-377 WEGNFAFGFVIGVAM
+377 WVGSLAFGFVIGTAM
-392 LLNLTAATISGYFV
+392 LLNLIVATISGYLV
-406 PVILKKL
+406 PILLKKV
-413 GVDPALASAVFVTTV
+413 GIDPALASAVFVTTV

-440 ATVMIQYLV
+440 ATVMLQYLI

>member
-1 MENKEKDKNQI
+1 MEDKNQI
-12 LEFILKNPIETII
+12 LEFILESPVETIL

-39 LQELDDDPAPIL
+39 LGEFDDDPLIIL
-51 ERLPDEYI
+51 EKLPDEYV
-59 ASLLDY
+59 ALLLDY
-65 AEDEEKFG
+65 AEDDEKFN
-73 LLSLFSG
+73 LLSLFSKN
-80 SRQTNIMSEMSS
+80 RQAQIISEMSS

-99 GTLDEEE
+99 GTLDEDE
-106 QNEIITNMNTDEVE
+106 QNEIITNMNTEEVE
-120 EVKTLLSYDAE
+120 EVKTLLSYDPE

-150 HETIEYL
+150 NETINYL

-171 VVDAH
+171 VVDDLDV
-176 NILKGVVPLREI
+176 LKGVVPLRQI
-188 IVSNPDTLIKDI
+188 IVSTPDTLIKDI
-200 MIENVISVPVDMDQE
+200 MIENIISAPVDMDQE

-230 VVGNNGEVLGIITVD
+230 VVDHNGEILGIITVD
-245 DVMEIIKEEYTEDM
+245 DVMEIMKEEYTEDM
-259 FRLAGLDGEE
+259 FRLAGLDEEE
-269 KIEGS
+269 KVAGTVI
-274 VVGAIKSRLPWLLVN
+274 GAIKSRLPWLLVN

-340 MGEISYENQSDIL
+340 IGEISYENQADIL

-367 GLVVGVLGYA
+367 GLVVGVLGYF
-377 WEGNFAFGFVIGVAM
+377 WVGSLAFGFVIGTAM
-392 LLNLTAATISGYFV
+392 LLNLIVATISGYLV
-406 PVILKKL
+406 PVLLKKV
-413 GVDPALASAVFVTTV
+413 GIDPALASAVFVTTV

-440 ATVMIQYLV
+440 ATIMLQYLI

>member
-1 MENKEKDKNQI
+1 MEDKNQI
-12 LEFILKNPIETII
+12 LEFILESPFETIL

-39 LQELDDDPAPIL
+39 LGEFDDDPLIIL
-51 ERLPDEYI
+51 EKLPDEYV
-59 ASLLDY
+59 ALLLDY
-65 AEDEEKFG
+65 AEDDEKFN
-73 LLSLFSG
+73 LLSLFSKN
-80 SRQTNIMSEMSS
+80 RQAQIISEMSS

-99 GTLDEEE
+99 GTLDEDE
-106 QNEIITNMNTDEVE
+106 QNEIITNMNTEEVE
-120 EVKTLLSYDAE
+120 EVKTLLSYDPE

-150 HETIEYL
+150 NETINYL

-171 VVDAH
+171 VVDDLDV
-176 NILKGVVPLREI
+176 LKGVVPLRQI
-188 IVSNPDTLIKDI
+188 IVSTPDTLIKDI
-200 MIENVISVPVDMDQE
+200 MIENIISAPVDMDQE

-230 VVGNNGEVLGIITVD
+230 VVDHNGEILGIITVD
-245 DVMEIIKEEYTEDM
+245 DVMEIMKEEYTEDM
-259 FRLAGLDGEE
+259 FRLAGLDEEE
-269 KIEGS
+269 KVAGTVI
-274 VVGAIKSRLPWLLVN
+274 GAIKSRLPWLLVN

-340 MGEISYENQSDIL
+340 IGEISYENQADIL

-367 GLVVGVLGYA
+367 GLVVGVLGYF
-377 WEGNFAFGFVIGVAM
+377 WVGSLVFGFVIGTAM
-392 LLNLTAATISGYFV
+392 LLNLIVATIS
-406 PVILKKL
+406 
-413 GVDPALASAVFVTTV
+413 
-428 TDVLGFFFFLGL
+428 
-440 ATVMIQYLV
+440 

>member
-1 MENKEKDKNQI
+1 MEDKNQI
-12 LEFILKNPIETII
+12 LEFILESPFETIL

-39 LQELDDDPAPIL
+39 LGEFDDDPLIIL
-51 ERLPDEYI
+51 EKLPDEYV
-59 ASLLDY
+59 ALLLDY
-65 AEDEEKFG
+65 AEDDEKFN
-73 LLSLFSG
+73 LLSLFSKN
-80 SRQTNIMSEMSS
+80 RQAQIISEMSS

-99 GTLDEEE
+99 GTLDEDE
-106 QNEIITNMNTDEVE
+106 QNEIITNMNTEEVE
-120 EVKTLLSYDAE
+120 EVKALLSYDPE

-150 HETIEYL
+150 NETINYL

-171 VVDAH
+171 VVDDLDV
-176 NILKGVVPLREI
+176 LKGVVPLRQI
-188 IVSNPDTLIKDI
+188 IVSTPDTLIKDI
-200 MIENVISVPVDMDQE
+200 MIENIISAPVDMDQE

-230 VVGNNGEVLGIITVD
+230 VVDHNGEILGIITVD
-245 DVMEIIKEEYTEDM
+245 DVMEIMKEEYTEDM
-259 FRLAGLDGEE
+259 FRLAGLDEEE
-269 KIEGS
+269 KVAGTVI
-274 VVGAIKSRLPWLLVN
+274 GAIKSRLPWLLVN

-340 MGEISYENQSDIL
+340 IGEISYENQAGIL

-367 GLVVGVLGYA
+367 GLVVGVLGYF
-377 WEGNFAFGFVIGVAM
+377 WVGSLAFGFVIGTAM
-392 LLNLTAATISGYFV
+392 LLNLIVATISGYLV
-406 PVILKKL
+406 PILLKKV
-413 GVDPALASAVFVTTV
+413 GIDPALASAVFVTTV

-440 ATVMIQYLV
+440 ATVMLQYLI

>member
-1 MENKEKDKNQI
+1 VEDKNQI
-12 LEFILKNPIETII
+12 LEFILESPFETIL

-39 LQELDDDPAPIL
+39 LGEFDDDPLIIL
-51 ERLPDEYI
+51 EKLPDEYV
-59 ASLLDY
+59 ALLLDY
-65 AEDEEKFG
+65 AEDDEKFN
-73 LLSLFSG
+73 LLSLFSKN
-80 SRQTNIMSEMSS
+80 RQAQIISEMSS

-99 GTLDEEE
+99 GTLDEDE
-106 QNEIITNMNTDEVE
+106 QNEIITNMNTEEVE
-120 EVKTLLSYDAE
+120 EVKALLSYDPE

-150 HETIEYL
+150 NETINYL

-171 VVDAH
+171 VVDDLDV
-176 NILKGVVPLREI
+176 LKGVVPLRQI
-188 IVSNPDTLIKDI
+188 IVSTPDTLIKDI
-200 MIENVISVPVDMDQE
+200 MIENIISAPVDMDQE

-230 VVGNNGEVLGIITVD
+230 VVDHNGEILGIITVD
-245 DVMEIIKEEYTEDM
+245 DVMEIMKEEYTEDM
-259 FRLAGLDGEE
+259 FRLAGLDEEE
-269 KIEGS
+269 KVAGTVI
-274 VVGAIKSRLPWLLVN
+274 GAIKSRLPWLLVN

-298 TVSLFENTIAQIVA
+298 TVSLFENAIAQIVA

-340 MGEISYENQSDIL
+340 IGEISYENQAGIL

-367 GLVVGVLGYA
+367 GLVVGVLGYF
-377 WEGNFAFGFVIGVAM
+377 WVGSLAFGFVIGTAM
-392 LLNLTAATISGYFV
+392 LLNLIVATISGYLV
-406 PVILKKL
+406 PILLKKV
-413 GVDPALASAVFVTTV
+413 GIDPALASAVFVTTV

-440 ATVMIQYLV
+440 ATIMIKHLV

>member
-1 MENKEKDKNQI
+1 MEDKNQI
-12 LEFILKNPIETII
+12 LEFILESPFETIL

-39 LQELDDDPAPIL
+39 LGEFDDDPLIIL
-51 ERLPDEYI
+51 EKLPDEYV
-59 ASLLDY
+59 ALLLDY
-65 AEDEEKFG
+65 AEDDEKFN
-73 LLSLFSG
+73 LLSLFSKN
-80 SRQTNIMSEMSS
+80 RQAQIISEMSS

-99 GTLDEEE
+99 GTLDEDE
-106 QNEIITNMNTDEVE
+106 QNEIITNMNTEEVE
-120 EVKTLLSYDAE
+120 EVKALLSYDPE

-150 HETIEYL
+150 NETINYL

-171 VVDAH
+171 VVDDLDV
-176 NILKGVVPLREI
+176 LKGVVPLRQI
-188 IVSNPDTLIKDI
+188 IVSTPDTLIKDI
-200 MIENVISVPVDMDQE
+200 MIENIISAPVDMDQE

-230 VVGNNGEVLGIITVD
+230 VVDHNGEILGIITVD
-245 DVMEIIKEEYTEDM
+245 DVMEIMKEEYTEDM
-259 FRLAGLDGEE
+259 FRLAGLDEEE
-269 KIEGS
+269 KVAGTVI
-274 VVGAIKSRLPWLLVN
+274 GAIKSRLPWLLVN

-340 MGEISYENQSDIL
+340 IGEINYENQAGIL

-367 GLVVGVLGYA
+367 GLVVGVLGYF
-377 WEGNFAFGFVIGVAM
+377 WVGSLAFGFVIGTAM
-392 LLNLTAATISGYFV
+392 LLNLIVATISGYLV
-406 PVILKKL
+406 PVLLKKV
-413 GVDPALASAVFVTTV
+413 GIDPALASAVFVTTV

-440 ATVMIQYLV
+440 ATVMLQYLI

>member
-1 MENKEKDKNQI
+1 MEDKNQI
-12 LEFILKNPIETII
+12 LEFILESPFETIL

-39 LQELDDDPAPIL
+39 LGEFDDDPLIIL
-51 ERLPDEYI
+51 EKLPDEYV
-59 ASLLDY
+59 ALLLDY
-65 AEDEEKFG
+65 AEDDEKFN
-73 LLSLFSG
+73 LLSLFSKN
-80 SRQTNIMSEMSS
+80 RQAQIISEMSS

-99 GTLDEEE
+99 GTLDEDE
-106 QNEIITNMNTDEVE
+106 QNEIITNMNTEEVE
-120 EVKTLLSYDAE
+120 EVKTLLSYDPE

-150 HETIEYL
+150 NETINYL

-171 VVDAH
+171 VVDDLDV
-176 NILKGVVPLREI
+176 LKGVVPLRQI
-188 IVSNPDTLIKDI
+188 IVSTPDTLIKDI
-200 MIENVISVPVDMDQE
+200 MIENIISAPVDMDQE

-230 VVGNNGEVLGIITVD
+230 VVDHNGEILGIITVD
-245 DVMEIIKEEYTEDM
+245 DVMEIMKEEYTEDM
-259 FRLAGLDGEE
+259 FRLAGLDEEE
-269 KIEGS
+269 KVAGTVI
-274 VVGAIKSRLPWLLVN
+274 GAIKSRLPWLLVN

-340 MGEISYENQSDIL
+340 IGEINYENQAGIL

-367 GLVVGVLGYA
+367 GLVVGVLGYF
-377 WEGNFAFGFVIGVAM
+377 WVGSLAFGFVIGTAM
-392 LLNLTAATISGYFV
+392 LLNLIIATISGYLV
-406 PVILKKL
+406 PVLLKKV
-413 GVDPALASAVFVTTV
+413 GIDPALASAVFVTTV

-440 ATVMIQYLV
+440 ATVMLQYLI

>member
-1 MENKEKDKNQI
+1 MEDKNQI
-12 LEFILKNPIETII
+12 LEFILESPFETIL

-39 LQELDDDPAPIL
+39 LGEFDDDPLIIL
-51 ERLPDEYI
+51 EKLPDEYV
-59 ASLLDY
+59 ALLLDY
-65 AEDEEKFG
+65 AEDDEKFN
-73 LLSLFSG
+73 LLSLFSKN
-80 SRQTNIMSEMSS
+80 RQAQIISEMSS

-99 GTLDEEE
+99 GTLDENE
-106 QNEIITNMNTDEVE
+106 QNEIITNMNTEEVE
-120 EVKTLLSYDAE
+120 EVKALLSYDPE

-150 HETIEYL
+150 NETINYL

-171 VVDAH
+171 VVDDLDV
-176 NILKGVVPLREI
+176 LKGVVPLRQI
-188 IVSNPDTLIKDI
+188 IVSTPDTLIKDI
-200 MIENVISVPVDMDQE
+200 MIENIISAPVDMDQE

-230 VVGNNGEVLGIITVD
+230 VVDHNGEILGIITVD
-245 DVMEIIKEEYTEDM
+245 DVMEIMKEEYTEDM
-259 FRLAGLDGEE
+259 FRLAGLDEEE
-269 KIEGS
+269 KVAGTVI
-274 VVGAIKSRLPWLLVN
+274 GAIKSRLPWLLVN

-340 MGEISYENQSDIL
+340 IGEISYENQADIL

-367 GLVVGVLGYA
+367 GLVVGVLGYF
-377 WEGNFAFGFVIGVAM
+377 WVGSLAFGFVIGTAM
-392 LLNLTAATISGYFV
+392 LLNLIVATISGYLV
-406 PVILKKL
+406 PILLKKV
-413 GVDPALASAVFVTTV
+413 GIDPALASAVFVTTV

-440 ATVMIQYLV
+440 ATIMLQYLI

>member
-1 MENKEKDKNQI
+1 MEDKNQI
-12 LEFILKNPIETII
+12 LEFILESPFETIL

-39 LQELDDDPAPIL
+39 LGEFDNDPLIIL
-51 ERLPDEYI
+51 EKLPDEYV
-59 ASLLDY
+59 ALLLDY
-65 AEDEEKFG
+65 AEDDEKFN
-73 LLSLFSG
+73 LLSLFSKN
-80 SRQTNIMSEMSS
+80 RQAQIISEMSS

-99 GTLDEEE
+99 GTLDEDE
-106 QNEIITNMNTDEVE
+106 QNEIITNMNTEEVE
-120 EVKTLLSYDAE
+120 EVKTLLSYDPE

-150 HETIEYL
+150 NETINYL

-171 VVDAH
+171 VVDDLDV
-176 NILKGVVPLREI
+176 LKGVVPLRQI
-188 IVSNPDTLIKDI
+188 IVSTPDTLIKDI
-200 MIENVISVPVDMDQE
+200 MIENIISAPVDMDQE

-230 VVGNNGEVLGIITVD
+230 VVDHNGEILGIITVD
-245 DVMEIIKEEYTEDM
+245 DVMEIMKEEYTEDM
-259 FRLAGLDGEE
+259 FRLAGLDEEE
-269 KIEGS
+269 KVAGTVI
-274 VVGAIKSRLPWLLVN
+274 GAIKSRLPWLLVN

-340 MGEISYENQSDIL
+340 IGEISYENQAGIL

-367 GLVVGVLGYA
+367 GLVVGVLGYF
-377 WEGNFAFGFVIGVAM
+377 WVGSLAFGFVIGTAM
-392 LLNLTAATISGYFV
+392 LLNLIVATISGYLV
-406 PVILKKL
+406 PILLKKV
-413 GVDPALASAVFVTTV
+413 GIDPALASAVFVTTV

-440 ATVMIQYLV
+440 ATVMLQYLI